1 MGRLDGVVAKAR
13 DEEKTMHYAH
23 FIPLTLLAAST
34 AGAQTRSVEPT
45 FAPPVRLMAGDKFL
59 GEDRLFPSPVYHDLN
74 NDGRADIV
82 VGDLRGHLTVAQRA
96 ADADSARFAAEE
108 KVLGADGEI
117 VDLQNW

>member
-1 MGRLDGVVAKAR
+1 
-13 DEEKTMHYAH
+13 MHYAH

-34 AGAQTRSVEPT
+34 VGAQTRPVEPR
-45 FAPPVRLMAGDKFL
+45 FAPPVRLKAGDAFL
-59 GEDRLFPSPVYHDLN
+59 GENRLFPSPVYHDLN
-74 NDGRADIV
+74 GDGRADIV
-82 VGDLRGHLTVAQRA
+82 VGDLVGHLTVAHRA